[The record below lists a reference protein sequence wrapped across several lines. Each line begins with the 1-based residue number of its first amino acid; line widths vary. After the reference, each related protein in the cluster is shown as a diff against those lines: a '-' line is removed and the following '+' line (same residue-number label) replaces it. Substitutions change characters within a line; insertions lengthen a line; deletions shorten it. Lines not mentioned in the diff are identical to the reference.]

1 MSIEFAQFDRF
12 DSAVGNGGFAGG
24 INWLDMVSL
33 SQSKGSF
40 NPTHILEG
48 RRLGL
53 RIRCHV
59 YGYWSQQRQ
68 QQWQLGLSQRR
79 RNLGLGLSRYARL
92 NSAGQAI
99 DHCILLQR
107 HSLQLLQRML
117 DWRQ

>member
-1 MSIEFAQFDRF
+1 MSIEFAQIDRF

-33 SQSKGSF
+33 SESTGTLTLTDS
-40 NPTHILEG
+40 LEG

-79 RNLGLGLSRYARL
+79 RDLGLGLSRYARL
-92 NSAGQAI
+92 HSTGQAI
-99 DHCILLQR
+99 DHCILLKR
-107 HSLQLLQRML
+107 HPLQLLQRMF